1 LVTWGEK
8 RSKRWPNVPNL
19 KELGLNIVAHSP
31 WGLAGPRGMDPKVV
45 KVLHDAFKKG
55 MEQPAFTETL
65 DKFNWELVYKNSEDY
80 TQYAKQL
87 NAIAKDIVDQL
98 GLREK

>member
-1 LVTWGEK
+1 
-8 RSKRWPNVPNL
+8 
-19 KELGLNIVAHSP
+19 
-31 WGLAGPRGMDPKVV
+31 VV

-55 MEQPAFTETL
+55 MEQPAFRETL
-65 DKFNWELVYKNSEDY
+65 DKFNWELVYKSSEDY

-87 NAIAKDIVDQL
+87 NGIAKDIVEQL

>member
-1 LVTWGEK
+1 
-8 RSKRWPNVPNL
+8 
-19 KELGLNIVAHSP
+19 
-31 WGLAGPRGMDPKVV
+31 
-45 KVLHDAFKKG
+45 